1 MSTRELISAA
11 IGLGTKT
18 AKYNLKKMTID
29 TIYYVPTVYK
39 NLKNKV
45 KNKIVKSVLDT
56 GVGDYIVNRG
66 VGLIGEPFN

>member
-18 AKYNLKKMTID
+18 AKYNLK
-29 TIYYVPTVYK
+29 
-39 NLKNKV
+39 KV

>member
-18 AKYNLKKMTID
+18 AKYNLKKMIID

-39 NLKNKV
+39 NLKIK
-45 KNKIVKSVLDT
+45 
-56 GVGDYIVNRG
+56 
-66 VGLIGEPFN
+66 